1 MRAVVVAAVLL
12 SFAASAEAQTRLPRT
27 SPSEREVRELNRSM
41 LREQRQ
47 LRNDEQNQINRNQLK
62 LDIDR
67 QNVFSNPSPPAR
79 IGTCPRGSIGC

>member
-1 MRAVVVAAVLL
+1 MRAVVVAAILL

-27 SPSEREVRELNRSM
+27 NPSERQVRELNRSM

-47 LRNDEQNQINRNQLK
+47 LRNDEQYQINRNQLK
-62 LDIDR
+62 QDIDR
-67 QNVFSNPSPPAR
+67 QRVFSNPNPPAR

>member
-1 MRAVVVAAVLL
+1 MVMAAILL

-27 SPSEREVRELNRSM
+27 SPSEREVRDLNRSM
-41 LREQRQ
+41 MREQRQ
-47 LRNDEQNQINRNQLK
+47 LRNDEQYQINRNQLRQS
-62 LDIDR
+62 IDR